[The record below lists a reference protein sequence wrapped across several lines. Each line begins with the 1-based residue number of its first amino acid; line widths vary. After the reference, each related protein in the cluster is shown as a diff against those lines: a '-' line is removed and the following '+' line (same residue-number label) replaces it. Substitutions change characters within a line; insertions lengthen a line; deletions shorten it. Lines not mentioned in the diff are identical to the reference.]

1 MSAQWQNPRKIR
13 ERILING
20 NLVLT
25 TPALLGGGDAESLVD
40 MPLLLDPLEGR
51 TLLTGS
57 SIAGAL
63 RNYLRKYN
71 REQAEILFGSES
83 TEKTVNADGQ
93 SQDDEQVEASA
104 GSKGEEQ
111 GSSQSLLFVDDAL
124 GDKPEVELRDGVAV
138 DPRTGTAEEK
148 AKYDLELLQAGSS
161 FCITFELLLRQ
172 DLEKTLTEGLA
183 VALQGLEKREIA
195 IGGRKSR
202 GFGRCKINQW
212 EVVRYDMTKPE
223 GLIAWLDRNRSGCL
237 RGTNI
242 AALLGVKNIKGPMP
256 DIFTLQA
263 LFQINGSL
271 INRSPGHREL
281 SSGGQ
286 KGISLPD
293 AVHLHSQRNG
303 VYVPVASGT
312 SLAGALLSRSI
323 RIANTLGKDGYALA
337 NEIFGHRRLDKK
349 DRTKPT
355 ASRLWVEETVI
366 QNPLALVQSRIKIDR
381 FTGGVYPGALF
392 HEQPVFGKG
401 DTLLEVNL
409 RLENP
414 KDYEIGLPCC
424 C

>member
-1 MSAQWQNPRKIR
+1 
-13 ERILING
+13 
-20 NLVLT
+20 
-25 TPALLGGGDAESLVD
+25 
-40 MPLLLDPLEGR
+40 
-51 TLLTGS
+51 
-57 SIAGAL
+57 
-63 RNYLRKYN
+63 
-71 REQAEILFGSES
+71 
-83 TEKTVNADGQ
+83 
-93 SQDDEQVEASA
+93 
-104 GSKGEEQ
+104 
-111 GSSQSLLFVDDAL
+111 
-124 GDKPEVELRDGVAV
+124 
-138 DPRTGTAEEK
+138 
-148 AKYDLELLQAGSS
+148 
-161 FCITFELLLRQ
+161 
-172 DLEKTLTEGLA
+172 
-183 VALQGLEKREIA
+183 
-195 IGGRKSR
+195 
-202 GFGRCKINQW
+202 
-212 EVVRYDMTKPE
+212 
-223 GLIAWLDRNRSGCL
+223 
-237 RGTNI
+237 
-242 AALLGVKNIKGPMP
+242 MP

-414 KDYEIGLPCC
+414 KDYEIGLLLLLLKDWTGDLPWAAKAVWDAVVCVEKAVLRGSEEWIINQAADGTVQVIGDVDRLEQFVQSFGR
-424 C
+424 